1 MNFIF
6 MLFFAAFFFIACKH
20 QSTPRP
26 TASKPRTYRMGF
38 QNFPPKP
45 DQTIAL
51 QALDLWTKRSDAAII
66 SIQVPWAQLYSGTT
80 PQQYIADNFKD
91 LVSYYRGKNLKLWV
105 YIDPANGLDR
115 STDATDLT
123 ALHKSIAQP
132 AVQQLYSRFAFL
144 MDSLLKPEHMGLALE
159 TNAIRDVS
167 PDSVYQG
174 IKAAANKTAALIRG
188 YDKQV
193 KLSVSV
199 QADYAWGLL
208 NGGPYL
214 GIDKDFTDFPF
225 VQELG
230 ISSYPY
236 FVFDKPQDI
245 PANYYSRLIQGHN
258 IPVFISEGGWSTA
271 TVGTYTGTPQKQQDY
286 ITKQGQLL
294 DGVSAIAYFQ
304 LLFSDLDPSVFP
316 PSTPDNV
323 NLFTHI
329 GLTDDGLNPKPA
341 LGNWDAIFKRS
352 LVTGN

>member
-1 MNFIF
+1 
-6 MLFFAAFFFIACKH
+6 
-20 QSTPRP
+20 
-26 TASKPRTYRMGF
+26 
-38 QNFPPKP
+38 
-45 DQTIAL
+45 
-51 QALDLWTKRSDAAII
+51 
-66 SIQVPWAQLYSGTT
+66 
-80 PQQYIADNFKD
+80 
-91 LVSYYRGKNLKLWV
+91 
-105 YIDPANGLDR
+105 
-115 STDATDLT
+115 
-123 ALHKSIAQP
+123 
-132 AVQQLYSRFAFL
+132 
-144 MDSLLKPEHMGLALE
+144 MGLALE

-167 PDSVYQG
+167 PDSVYKG
-174 IKAAANKTAALIRG
+174 IKTAANNTAAIIRG

-271 TVGTYTGTPQKQQDY
+271 TVGAYTGTLQKQQDY

-294 DGVSAIAYFQ
+294 DGVNAIAYFQ
-304 LLFSDLDPSVFP
+304 LLFSDLDSSVFP
-316 PSTPDNV
+316 PGTPDNV

-329 GLTDDGLNPKPA
+329 GLTDDALNPKPA